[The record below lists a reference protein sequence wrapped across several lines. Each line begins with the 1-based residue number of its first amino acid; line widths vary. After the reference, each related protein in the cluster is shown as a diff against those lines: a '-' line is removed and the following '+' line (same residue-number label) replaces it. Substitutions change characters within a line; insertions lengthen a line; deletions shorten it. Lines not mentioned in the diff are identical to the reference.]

1 MLHLVALDRK
11 HVVKSTNDALLTAIN
26 YRLIFDCQFLVIEN
40 ELGAELI
47 WVIFVR
53 ADSVVKLNDFFKLV
67 LARLSVISVYNLSYH
82 DVSGF

>member
-1 MLHLVALDRK
+1 
-11 HVVKSTNDALLTAIN
+11 
-26 YRLIFDCQFLVIEN
+26 LVIEN